1 MHEVEGRRSKAKG
14 GEDHSGRNDL
24 VPRRADPGDGRRV

>member
-1 MHEVEGRRSKAKG
+1 VQEVEGRCLDAEG

-24 VPRRADPGDGRRV
+24 VP